1 MFTTTTALLAGLLL
15 SASTPVMSAQLTKV
29 NYPNNAT
36 SKVEM

>member
-1 MFTTTTALLAGLLL
+1 MLFSAVCTGLMATAAM
-15 SASTPVMSAQLTKV
+15 AAQLSKV

>member
-1 MFTTTTALLAGLLL
+1 MLASALLTGLMASTALGA
-15 SASTPVMSAQLTKV
+15 ALTKV